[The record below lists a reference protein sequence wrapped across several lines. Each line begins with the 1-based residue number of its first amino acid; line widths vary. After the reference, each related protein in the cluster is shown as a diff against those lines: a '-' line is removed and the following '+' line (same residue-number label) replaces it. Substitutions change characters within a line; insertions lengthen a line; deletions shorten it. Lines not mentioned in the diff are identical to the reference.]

1 IDVET
6 GTVTHTGIP
15 FGSFSFDGGFDPV
28 DPDVLY
34 YLVRD
39 RGDGHGAIH
48 RVTLGPAGTWRDS
61 VDFTAPGPLDTLG
74 GTLNWPDASGRYMV
88 VRYGGEPS
96 VHVYDRQNLAAGP
109 YANPVGATHYVD
121 AGAYI
126 GITPDG
132 KYLVGYDDRAV
143 GFARL
148 GQGVSWTLDHTKRA
162 IAAAGT
168 VFWSLCG
175 DHGAFMSASDGH

>member
-1 IDVET
+1 FGYNNFTPAPIPGASYVDPVFGETVRRVTTDHAHDDLYARNMWWSADGSRYLHRTNDGAGKIDGWDVIDVET

-61 VDFTAPGPLDTLG
+61 VDFTAPGRLDTLG
-74 GTLNWPDASGRYMV
+74 GTLNW
-88 VRYGGEPS
+88 
-96 VHVYDRQNLAAGP
+96 
-109 YANPVGATHYVD
+109 
-121 AGAYI
+121 
-126 GITPDG
+126 
-132 KYLVGYDDRAV
+132 
-143 GFARL
+143 
-148 GQGVSWTLDHTKRA
+148 LD
-162 IAAAGT
+162 
-168 VFWSLCG
+168 
-175 DHGAFMSASDGH
+175 